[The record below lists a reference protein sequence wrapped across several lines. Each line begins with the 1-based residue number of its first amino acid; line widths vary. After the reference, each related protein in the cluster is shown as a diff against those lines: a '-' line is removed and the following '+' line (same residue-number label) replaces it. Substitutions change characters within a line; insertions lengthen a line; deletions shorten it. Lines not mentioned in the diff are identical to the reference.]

1 MTDEQQKG
9 GKMTVSSAAV
19 ASDYSQIMFTRTQ
32 TENKSRGDIFGEIF
46 TAKMCLE
53 KEADTYTPTVQASQS
68 KVRVPAGKHPNSIEE
83 VSSEGLS
90 PERKF
95 LGITSYAVGNLTSNV
110 VCAYEALESTA
121 EDPIVQISMMEDGEK
136 KTYNIY
142 INEIDPQNASDIE
155 MFAFFSYHDSIGEK
169 IGDAINSW
177 SAYKLARYES
187 DLDDFADEFADELD
201 RFKNKKINAYAVIQD
216 VYAKMSEINSPEAKK
231 QANIYKELLALL
243 ED

>member
-19 ASDYSQIMFTRTQ
+19 ASDYSQILFTRTQ

-121 EDPIVQISMMEDGEK
+121 EDPVVQISMMEDGEK

-187 DLDDFADEFADELD
+187 NLDDFADEFADEL
-201 RFKNKKINAYAVIQD
+201 
-216 VYAKMSEINSPEAKK
+216 
-231 QANIYKELLALL
+231 ELTSGLQY
-243 ED
+243 